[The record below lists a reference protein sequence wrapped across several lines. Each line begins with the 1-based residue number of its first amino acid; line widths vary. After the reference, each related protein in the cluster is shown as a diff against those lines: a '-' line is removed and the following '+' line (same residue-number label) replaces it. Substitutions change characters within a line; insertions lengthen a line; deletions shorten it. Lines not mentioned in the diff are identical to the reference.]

1 MSSPQQAV
9 KRAFDPLLR
18 LIHAWNALAIVGLA
32 ATSQL
37 AEAFEHGPWEPTIW
51 QTHIQF
57 GYALIGG
64 LAFRLVWGMV
74 GPEFARWSD
83 LWHPRAWAEML
94 RGRFNIPSRI
104 GHDPKAS
111 AAFLAFYAVL
121 LLMVGTG
128 LPLAAIEFDMGPLVT
143 MIGEDSGLKHFFKE
157 PHEAGFALVLG
168 FVALHLGALAFHRFV
183 LHAPVGQAMVTGMQ
197 RVPEENSHA

>member
-1 MSSPQQAV
+1 MNAPAFSER
-9 KRAFDPLLR
+9 RAFDPLLR
-18 LIHAWNALAIVGLA
+18 LLHAWNALAIVGLA
-32 ATSQL
+32 ATSQI
-37 AEAFEHGPWEPTIW
+37 AEAFEHGPWETTIW

-64 LAFRLVWGMV
+64 LVFRLVWGLV
-74 GPEFARWSD
+74 GPECARWSD
-83 LWHPRAWAEML
+83 LWHPRVWVGML
-94 RGRFNIPSRI
+94 RGRFSAPPRF

-111 AAFLAFYAVL
+111 AAFLALYGVL
-121 LLMVGTG
+121 ALMIATG
-128 LPLAAIEFDMGPLVT
+128 LPIAAMQFDMGPLAG
-143 MIGEDSGLKHFFKE
+143 MLADDRALRHLLKE

-197 RVPEENSHA
+197 RLPQEQGHA